1 MGLLAGQ
8 DIIMTDGD
16 VIIIKNKIF
25 DKLCDAIRIYMHN
38 NNFVYSHITVRRL
51 ISSLLANVRLYDLND
66 YGGFDLDAN
75 DIELLCNDDNSIAGM
90 QDYYT
95 IIVEHNLE
103 IKYNL
108 ENALHFFRGEFDKI
122 YVTVYND
129 ILFKDTKKQARYTI
143 PLSEYRCNS
152 SLMPTIKKAYA
163 SSVITFTLQ
172 FIQDA
177 EEYACQKLC
186 KNYKKL

>member
-1 MGLLAGQ
+1 MHIGLPS
-8 DIIMTDGD
+8 D
-16 VIIIKNKIF
+16 F
-25 DKLCDAIRIYMHN
+25 
-38 NNFVYSHITVRRL
+38 HIV
-51 ISSLLANVRLYDLND
+51 
-66 YGGFDLDAN
+66 GFDLDAN
-75 DIELLCNDDNSIAGM
+75 EIELLCNDDNSIKSLH
-90 QDYYT
+90 DYFS

-129 ILFKDTKKQARYTI
+129 ILFKDTGKQARYTI
-143 PLSEYRCNS
+143 PLSEYRYRCDI

-177 EEYACQKLC
+177 EEYACQRLC
-186 KNYKKL
+186 KDYKKL